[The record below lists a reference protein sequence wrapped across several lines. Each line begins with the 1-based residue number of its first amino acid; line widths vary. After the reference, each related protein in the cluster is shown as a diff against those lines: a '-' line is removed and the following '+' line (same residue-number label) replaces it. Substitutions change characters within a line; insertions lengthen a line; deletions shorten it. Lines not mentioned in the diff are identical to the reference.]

1 MITGI
6 SKHAKFTHPKHKG
19 NEKMKT
25 VKQFIN
31 GTIAALCLL
40 PSSMV
45 LAESVTSNEYQ
56 AVVTTAY
63 NYVNGLANADQKML
77 ANSLDLEFGD
87 VKMLKKN
94 PETQKET
101 IRTVSLM
108 EYVGF
113 FKEATKDTW
122 QAKVISVDI
131 VDEKM
136 AMVKLDFE
144 TPKTYYTDYLVMYK
158 RDKNWRII
166 NKTFI
171 AKKKM

>member
-1 MITGI
+1 
-6 SKHAKFTHPKHKG
+6 
-19 NEKMKT
+19 MKT
-25 VKQFIN
+25 IKQFVT
-31 GTIAALCLL
+31 GTIAALFLFQ
-40 PSSMV
+40 SSVV

-63 NYVNGLANADQKML
+63 NYFNGLANADQKLL
-77 ANSLDLEFGD
+77 ANTFDMEFGD
-87 VKMLKKN
+87 VKMLKINK
-94 PETQKET
+94 ETQKET
-101 IRTVSLM
+101 IRTVSLK
-108 EYVGF
+108 EFAGF

-131 VDEKM
+131 VDDKM

-158 RDKNWRII
+158 RQNNWRII

-171 AKKKM
+171 AKKKI